1 MRSKDINLR
10 LGSVFYRDQG
20 DEYVH
25 RISPFSSNTT
35 LTDNFILD
43 QVANGGGDY
52 PEALETALGQAVNNL
67 AWSSQARARIIF
79 LMLDAPCHQDQ
90 KVIDSLHSY
99 IAKAAEKGIRVVPI
113 ACSGTD
119 KATEFIMRSAALLTN
134 GKYLFLTNHSG
145 IGNSHIEPS
154 TDIYA
159 VRSLLDEMLAVTAEF
174 SAVPECDKGLSKE
187 TILQIDSLR
196 ITETPLHRNDSL
208 KLLVLTAADSARLR
222 DSLILREK
230 GNYGAINWVKIWP
243 NPTEGPLKIK
253 IEADIREVYIAD
265 ISGKLLQRLECKKG
279 DLLEPN
285 LGNYSSGIYFVKYP
299 TAKGWVAERIVLKR

>member
-1 MRSKDINLR
+1 
-10 LGSVFYRDQG
+10 
-20 DEYVH
+20 
-25 RISPFSSNTT
+25 
-35 LTDNFILD
+35 
-43 QVANGGGDY
+43 
-52 PEALETALGQAVNNL
+52 
-67 AWSSQARARIIF
+67 
-79 LMLDAPCHQDQ
+79 MLDAPCHQDQ
-90 KVIDSLHSY
+90 QIIDSLHKY
-99 IAKAAEKGIRVVPI
+99 IALAAEKGIRIVPI

-154 TDIYA
+154 TDVYA

-174 SAVPECDKGLSKE
+174 SAVPECDKGLSIE
-187 TILQIDSLR
+187 TIKQIDSIR
-196 ITETPLHRNDSL
+196 MTENPGLASDTL
-208 KLLVLTAADSARLR
+208 KKLVLTAADSARLR

-230 GNYGAINWVKIWP
+230 GSFGAINWVKIWP
-243 NPTEGPLKIK
+243 NPTEGPFSIR
-253 IEADIREVYIAD
+253 IEADIREVFIAD
-265 ISGKLLQRLECKKG
+265 ISGKLIQRFDCKKG